1 MKKNDEQLKMK
12 NLGMIKMH
20 PGTIRELRKMYEEY
34 EKGLPEGEPKLD
46 KGEFFGQ
53 HYEKVISAYSDLY
66 ARHKLQQAQLENAQS
81 AYQDAAE
88 DVGGGEEEPIQTD
101 PETEEIN
108 ILHRQIRKLEKRLD
122 KAQNGGEINWYAIG
136 AAGVA
141 IIFAIGAVYIALQ
154 IRKKVKNDE

>member
-1 MKKNDEQLKMK
+1 MKKSDEQLKMK

-66 ARHKLQQAQLENAQS
+66 AKHKLQQAQLENAQS
-81 AYQDAAE
+81 AYQAAE
-88 DVGGGEEEPIQTD
+88 DIEGGEQERSQADLEE
-101 PETEEIN
+101 EEIN

-141 IIFAIGAVYIALQ
+141 ILFAIGAVYIALQ

>member
-20 PGTIRELRKMYEEY
+20 PGTIRELRRMYEEY
-34 EKGLPEGEPKLD
+34 EKSLPEGEPKLD

-53 HYEKVISAYSDLY
+53 HYEKVMSAYSDLY
-66 ARHKLQQAQLENAQS
+66 AKHKLQQAQLENVQS
-81 AYQDAAE
+81 AYQAAE
-88 DVGGGEEEPIQTD
+88 DIEGGEQERSQADLEE
-101 PETEEIN
+101 EEIN

-136 AAGVA
+136 AAGIA
-141 IIFAIGAVYIALQ
+141 IMFAIGAVYIAMQ

>member
-1 MKKNDEQLKMK
+1 MKKNEDQLSMK

-34 EKGLPEGEPKLD
+34 EKSLPEGEHKLD
-46 KGEFFGQ
+46 KSEFFGQ
-53 HYEKVISAYSDLY
+53 HYEKVMSAYSDLY
-66 ARHKLQQAQLENAQS
+66 AKHKLQQAQLENVQS
-81 AYQDAAE
+81 AYQAAE
-88 DVGGGEEEPIQTD
+88 DIEGGEQERSQAD
-101 PETEEIN
+101 PEEEEIN

-141 IIFAIGAVYIALQ
+141 ILFAIGAVYIALQ

>member
-1 MKKNDEQLKMK
+1 MKKNEDQLSMK

-34 EKGLPEGEPKLD
+34 EKSLPEGEHKLD
-46 KGEFFGQ
+46 KSEFFGQ
-53 HYEKVISAYSDLY
+53 HYEKVMSAYSDLY
-66 ARHKLQQAQLENAQS
+66 ARHKLQQAQLENVQS
-81 AYQDAAE
+81 AYQAAE
-88 DVGGGEEEPIQTD
+88 DIEGGEQERSQAD
-101 PETEEIN
+101 PEEEEIN

-141 IIFAIGAVYIALQ
+141 ILFAIGAVYIALQ

>member
-20 PGTIRELRKMYEEY
+20 PGTIRELRRMYEEY
-34 EKGLPEGEPKLD
+34 EKSLPEGEPKLD

-66 ARHKLQQAQLENAQS
+66 AKHKLQQAQLENAQS
-81 AYQDAAE
+81 AYQAAE
-88 DVGGGEEEPIQTD
+88 DIEGGEQERSQADLEE
-101 PETEEIN
+101 EEIN

-122 KAQNGGEINWYAIG
+122 KAQNGGEINWYSIG

-141 IIFAIGAVYIALQ
+141 ILFAIGAVYIALQ

>member
-20 PGTIRELRKMYEEY
+20 PGTIRELRRMYEEY
-34 EKGLPEGEPKLD
+34 EKSLPEGEPKLD

-53 HYEKVISAYSDLY
+53 HYEKVMSAYSDLY
-66 ARHKLQQAQLENAQS
+66 AKHKLQQAQLENVQS
-81 AYQDAAE
+81 AYQAAE
-88 DVGGGEEEPIQTD
+88 DIEGGEQERSQADLEE
-101 PETEEIN
+101 EEIN

-141 IIFAIGAVYIALQ
+141 ILFAIGAVYIALQ

>member
-1 MKKNDEQLKMK
+1 MKKNEDQLSMK

-34 EKGLPEGEPKLD
+34 EKSLPEGEHKLD
-46 KGEFFGQ
+46 KSEFFGQ
-53 HYEKVISAYSDLY
+53 HYEKVMSAYSDLY
-66 ARHKLQQAQLENAQS
+66 AKHKLQQAQLENVQS
-81 AYQDAAE
+81 AYQAAE
-88 DVGGGEEEPIQTD
+88 DIEEGEQERLQAD
-101 PETEEIN
+101 PEEEEIN

-141 IIFAIGAVYIALQ
+141 ILFAIGAVYIALQ

>member
-1 MKKNDEQLKMK
+1 M
-12 NLGMIKMH
+12 
-20 PGTIRELRKMYEEY
+20 
-34 EKGLPEGEPKLD
+34 
-46 KGEFFGQ
+46 
-53 HYEKVISAYSDLY
+53 SAYSDLY
-66 ARHKLQQAQLENAQS
+66 AKHKLQQAQLENAQS
-81 AYQDAAE
+81 AYQNAAE

-108 ILHRQIRKLEKRLD
+108 LLHRQIRKLEKRLD

-141 IIFAIGAVYIALQ
+141 ILFAIGAVYIALQ

>member
-1 MKKNDEQLKMK
+1 MKKNEEQLKMK

-34 EKGLPEGEPKLD
+34 EKSLPEGEHKLD
-46 KGEFFGQ
+46 KSEFFGQ
-53 HYEKVISAYSDLY
+53 HYEKVMSAYSDLY
-66 ARHKLQQAQLENAQS
+66 ARHKLQQAQLENVQS
-81 AYQDAAE
+81 AYQAAE
-88 DVGGGEEEPIQTD
+88 DIEGGEQERSQAD
-101 PETEEIN
+101 PEEEEIN

-141 IIFAIGAVYIALQ
+141 ILFAIGAVYIALQ